1 MIGEAALFELGIMIA
16 SLAIGGSIAKYIKGS
31 DIPIFILL
39 GLGLGPYG
47 MGRFLDF
54 YIGSTT
60 AAYEFIELGAE
71 LGVIFLLFFMGLSFS
86 LKKLRRQ
93 RGKIIGVGT
102 LDLLNFAPGILIG
115 YWFYQDLLAAF
126 LIGGIVYI
134 SSSAVIS
141 KSIMDLGWES
151 TPAADRMLGG
161 LIFEDMVI
169 IFYLAMMSS
178 VLVGNGA
185 DLRNVVMDIGI
196 AILFVIV
203 LVSIM
208 IFKPEFFN
216 KILDT
221 ESDEIFVLRAIG
233 LIGLVAGIAV
243 ALGLSEAVAAFLVG
257 VAFAGSDHLSNLQ
270 KHLYSERYLFG
281 GIFFF
286 WIGME
291 TDPLL
296 FRGVGTLLI
305 LVVIAS
311 SIYKFFT
318 MYYGTKF
325 FKMGP
330 ESSTKAGIG
339 MITRG
344 EFSLIIAALASEA
357 VGIYDVPLITET
369 IPAFAVSYVLVMS
382 ILGTILMHNVEKI
395 TSWLGLDED

>member
-16 SLAIGGSIAKYIKGS
+16 ALAIGGSIAHYINQS
-31 DIPIFILL
+31 DIPLFILL
-39 GLGLGPYG
+39 GIAFGPYG

-54 YIGSTT
+54 HIGSTR

-93 RGKIIGVGT
+93 SDVIVGIGT

-141 KSIMDLGWES
+141 KSIMDLGWEK
-151 TPAADRMLGG
+151 TPEADRMLGG
-161 LIFEDMVI
+161 LIFEDLVI
-169 IFYLAMMSS
+169 IFYLAVMSS
-178 VLVGNGA
+178 VLLGDGA
-185 DLRNVVMDIGI
+185 DLRSIAIDIGI
-196 AILFVIV
+196 AVVFVII
-203 LVSIM
+203 LVGTM
-208 IFKPEFFN
+208 FLKPGLYN
-216 KILDT
+216 KILKT
-221 ESDEIFVLRAIG
+221 ESDELFVLRAIG
-233 LIGLVAGIAV
+233 IIGLVAGIAV
-243 ALGLSEAVAAFLVG
+243 TLGLSEAVAAFFVG
-257 VAFAGSDHLSNLQ
+257 VAFAGSDHLSKIQ

-286 WIGME
+286 WIGLE

-296 FRGVGTLLI
+296 FRGIGTI
-305 LVVIAS
+305 LVLIVIAS
-311 SIYKFFT
+311 SLYKFFT
-318 MYYGTKF
+318 MYYGSKF
-325 FKMGP
+325 FHTDT
-330 ESSTKAGIG
+330 ESSTIAGLG

-344 EFSLIIAALASEA
+344 EFSLIVAALASEA
-357 VGIYDVPLITET
+357 VGVYDVPLFTET

-382 ILGTILMHNVEKI
+382 IIGTMLMQNIENIISIFGFK
-395 TSWLGLDED
+395 ED

>member
-16 SLAIGGSIAKYIKGS
+16 ALAIGGSVAKYIKES
-31 DIPIFILL
+31 DIPLFILL
-39 GLGLGPYG
+39 GIVLGPYG
-47 MGRFLDF
+47 MGRYWNF
-54 YIGSTT
+54 YIGATPT
-60 AAYEFIELGAE
+60 AYEFIELGAE

-93 RGKIIGVGT
+93 RDEIIGVGT

-151 TPAADRMLGG
+151 TPEADRMLGG
-161 LIFEDMVI
+161 LIFEDLVI

-178 VLVGNGA
+178 VLLGNGA
-185 DLRNVVMDIGI
+185 DLRSIVIDIGV

-203 LVSIM
+203 LLGIM
-208 IFKPEFFN
+208 LFKPGFFN

-221 ESDEIFVLRAIG
+221 ESDELFVLRAIG
-233 LIGLVAGIAV
+233 IIGLVAGIAV
-243 ALGLSEAVAAFLVG
+243 ALGLSEAVAAFFVG
-257 VAFAGSDHLSNLQ
+257 VAFAGSEHLSELQ

-286 WIGME
+286 WIGLE

-296 FRGVGTLLI
+296 FRGVGTILI

-318 MYYGTKF
+318 MYYGAKF
-325 FKMGP
+325 FDMGP
-330 ESSTKAGIG
+330 ESSTKAGLG

-344 EFSLIIAALASEA
+344 EFSLIVAALASEA
-357 VGIYDVPLITET
+357 VGVYDVPLITET

-382 ILGTILMHNVEKI
+382 ILGTILMQNVEKI